1 MGLVLLGVSVLTFF
15 IAHVVP
21 ADPVLAALGEHARED
36 QIRSYR
42 HAYGLDRP
50 VGVQYLI
57 YVHRLLAGD
66 FGISIRTRRPVAED
80 LGEFLPATVELGGT
94 AWLVAL
100 LLGIPAGILS
110 AIYKDRIFDHLA
122 RIGSLIG
129 ASMPVFWLGLLL
141 LGSFYYRLRWLP
153 GPGRLDISAI
163 PPPPRTGLLLIDSAL
178 AGDGVVFW
186 SALRHL
192 VLPALT
198 LGLFSTAVI
207 ARMTRSAMLE
217 VLYQDYI
224 RTARAKGLAR
234 ARIVLR
240 HALRNAMIPTLTI
253 VGISFGNLLSG
264 AVLTETVF
272 AWPGLGR
279 YATTSAISLDFPA
292 VMGVTIVA
300 AVIYTTINLVIDLL
314 YARLDPR
321 VRYEYAGSPAAP
333 PVALPSRP
341 APPQPAGHAR
351 CGDRAALLA
360 RCTRCSAAGPASAA
374 DPVPGGAV
382 GTTERAVS
390 AWPGS
395 AGTGY
400 LQPLTLRGAS
410 LAHDRSGGG
419 RHRRCVGDGRGHG
432 RRVRRRPRCSRA
444 DACDGYLFCL

>member
-21 ADPVLAALGEHARED
+21 ADPVLVALGEHARED
-36 QIRSYR
+36 QIQAYR

-192 VLPALT
+192 VLPGLT

-224 RTARAKGLAR
+224 RTARAKGLAG
-234 ARIVLR
+234 ARVVLR

-300 AVIYTTINLVIDLL
+300 AVIYTTINLAIDLL

-321 VRYEYAGSPAAP
+321 VRYE
-333 PVALPSRP
+333 
-341 APPQPAGHAR
+341 
-351 CGDRAALLA
+351 
-360 RCTRCSAAGPASAA
+360 
-374 DPVPGGAV
+374 
-382 GTTERAVS
+382 
-390 AWPGS
+390 
-395 AGTGY
+395 
-400 LQPLTLRGAS
+400 
-410 LAHDRSGGG
+410 
-419 RHRRCVGDGRGHG
+419 
-432 RRVRRRPRCSRA
+432 
-444 DACDGYLFCL
+444 